1 MSFKTIY
8 RLNKRKDEKIFLM
21 GPSKTMYE
29 DELGFAKRDF
39 VELWEI
45 DGIIQGNQQQDI
57 DFKGEE
63 SNPIYIGYFMPDFIM
78 ETDKVADYKIK
89 YKRPHETLILKIA
102 EYNQNLFL
110 KGNRDHIQLKMILEK
125 KYNEGN

>member
-45 DGIIQGNQQQDI
+45 DGIIQGNMLKQEEQFSYI
-57 DFKGEE
+57 RKLSNFK
-63 SNPIYIGYFMPDFIM
+63 S
-78 ETDKVADYKIK
+78 TQA
-89 YKRPHETLILKIA
+89 L
-102 EYNQNLFL
+102 L
-110 KGNRDHIQLKMILEK
+110 KGYNKRSSSALNIRGGR
-125 KYNEGN
+125 KYTNYPLMKNKI